1 MPSLDPANGV
11 GGYSAAQL
19 TQARNNTPYVYNP
32 NLMAALRG
40 EYVPGAGNKSG
51 SMGRVDSVG
60 SAAGYGNF
68 GQINPVNYRNMDSDT
83 QQRYSAL
90 NLANTGQTEAD
101 FLKRQRAALPGSR
114 MSNNSWL

>member
-1 MPSLDPANGV
+1 MPSLDAANGV

-19 TQARNNTPYVYNP
+19 AQARNNTPYVYNP
-32 NLMAALRG
+32 NLMAALKG
-40 EYVPGAGNKSG
+40 QYVPGAGNKSG
-51 SMGRVDSVG
+51 SMGQVASVG

-83 QQRYSAL
+83 QQRYAAL

-101 FLKRQRAALPGSR
+101 FLKRQRTALPGSS
-114 MSNNSWL
+114 MTNNSRL